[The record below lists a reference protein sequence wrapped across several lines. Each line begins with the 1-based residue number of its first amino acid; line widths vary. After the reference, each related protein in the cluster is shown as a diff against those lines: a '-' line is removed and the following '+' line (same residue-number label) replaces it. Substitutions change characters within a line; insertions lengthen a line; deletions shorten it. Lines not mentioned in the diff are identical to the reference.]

1 MQQPTP
7 ITTPATIRRAS
18 EDAASVPASERT
30 PQQVADL
37 LRRPFAP
44 HVIKQRKI
52 AGRDTDYIAIGDVL
66 DRLNRATLQWHWEV
80 TRIEILTIP
89 IRRKEGIV
97 ELPVFHVAGEISIPG
112 LGTRQGIGTAPC
124 EGTEDAAKIAES
136 DAIKRAASMFGVPV
150 SR

>member
-1 MQQPTP
+1 MAAATSTPTP
-7 ITTPATIRRAS
+7 IRRAS
-18 EDAASVPASERT
+18 EDPASVAASERT

-44 HVIKQRKI
+44 RVIKSRQI
-52 AGRDTDYIAIGDVL
+52 AGRNTEYIPISVVL
-66 DRLNRATLQWHWEV
+66 DRLNRVTLEWHWEV
-80 TRIEILTIP
+80 TRVEILTMP
-89 IRRKEGIV
+89 IKRKEGVI
-97 ELPVFHVAGEISIPG
+97 EMPVCHVAGQLCIPG
-112 LGTRQGIGTAPC
+112 LGSRQGIGTAPC